1 MELDNEQLKR
11 YSRHIMIHHVD
22 YEGQET
28 FLNSSVLILGAG
40 GLGSPVAMYL
50 AASGIG
56 NLTIVDF
63 DEVESSNL
71 QRQIIHGEA
80 DVGTLKV
87 DSAKHTLQAMNK
99 FVNVETINKR
109 LEEDELRQQVMK
121 ADLVLDTTDNFTSR
135 FLLNKLCVETK
146 TPLVSGSVIR
156 MEGQVS
162 TFDPRNDDSPCYHCL
177 YKDTGDLDE
186 TCTSNGVLSPAVGI
200 IGSIQAT
207 EALKVLGGF
216 GEPLIG
222 RLLLMDALTME
233 WRTMKL
239 KKDPGCPVCGNK

>member
-1 MELDNEQLKR
+1 MIEMDNDLLKR
-11 YSRHIMIHHVD
+11 YSRHIMLHQLD
-22 YEGQET
+22 YEGQEKL
-28 FLNSSVLILGAG
+28 LNSRVLIMGAG

-50 AASGIG
+50 ASSGIG
-56 NLTIVDF
+56 HITIVDF
-63 DEVESSNL
+63 DSVESSNL
-71 QRQIIHGEA
+71 QRQIMHTEA

-87 DSAKHTLQAMNK
+87 DSARHTLQSMNHHIHI
-99 FVNVETINKR
+99 ETINKR
-109 LEEDELRQQVMK
+109 LEEEELREQVEK
-121 ADLVLDTTDNFTSR
+121 ADIAIETTDNFTAR

-156 MEGQVS
+156 FEGQVS
-162 TFDPRNDDSPCYHCL
+162 TFDSRKDNSPCYHCL

-186 TCTSNGVLSPAVGI
+186 TCTSNGVLAPAVGI
-200 IGSIQAT
+200 IGSVQAT
-207 EALKVLGGF
+207 EAIKVLADF

-239 KKDPGCPVCGNK
+239 KKDPACPVCG

>member
-1 MELDNEQLKR
+1 MEMDNELLKR
-11 YSRHIMIHHVD
+11 YSRHIMLPQMD

-28 FLNSSVLILGAG
+28 LLNSKVLILGAG

-50 AASGIG
+50 ASSGVGHI
-56 NLTIVDF
+56 TIVDF
-63 DEVESSNL
+63 DTVESSNL
-71 QRQIIHGEA
+71 QRQIMHGEA

-87 DSAKHTLQAMNK
+87 DSAKHTLQSMNRYIEI
-99 FVNVETINKR
+99 ETINRR
-109 LEEDELRQQVMK
+109 LEEDELREQVMK

-135 FLLNKLCVETK
+135 FLLNKLCVENK

-156 MEGQVS
+156 MEGQI
-162 TFDPRNDDSPCYHCL
+162 TAFDARKDDSPCYHCL
-177 YKDTGDLDE
+177 YKDSGDLDE
-186 TCTSNGVLSPAVGI
+186 TCTSNGVLAPAVGI
-200 IGSIQAT
+200 VGGVQAT
-207 EALKVLGGF
+207 EAIKILAGF

-239 KKDPGCPVCGNK
+239 KKDPNCPVCSK